1 MRKVGMRTPRLKA
14 QTAPGHDYLSVPFPL
29 AKIQLEKHS
38 ALETIRVLHM
48 KRLLL
53 LLCILTLI
61 PLNPAQAK
69 GKGKPQPRKPQP
81 KVEAGGATIG
91 AVSGTSITVG
101 KQTYAITGKTSITV
115 DGRKAA
121 AGALRAGMLASVT
134 ASGLEPG
141 SASSISAQSSK

>member
-1 MRKVGMRTPRLKA
+1 MIIL
-14 QTAPGHDYLSVPFPL
+14 LF

-38 ALETIRVLHM
+38 ALENIRVLHM